1 MNQGFHS
8 IRLGNVEITGLH
20 DGFLHGSMA
29 IITGVDEDTA
39 TTTLTRHFR
48 AVPPVIGITTFL
60 LRDANG
66 LTLID
71 AGTGSKM
78 GPEIGKVVQQM
89 AAMGISP
96 GNIGRIILTHVHSDH
111 AGGLTD
117 ANGRAVFA
125 NAELVLPVEERDFW
139 LDPNREWP
147 ERLQKSRNLAIGTL
161 TPYLDRMRTVG
172 DGQEGAPGITRMAF
186 PGHTPGHSGW
196 MLSSGACSMLFWGD
210 IVHLPGLQFTRPDAT
225 MIYDIDPAMAEA
237 SRRRAMDIAATDR
250 LHIAGPHV
258 DFPGFGH
265 VERRVEG
272 FGFVPDMWTP

>member
-8 IRLGNVEITGLH
+8 IRVGHVEVTALH

-29 IITGVDEDTA
+29 IITGVDQDTA
-39 TTTLTRHFR
+39 ATTLQRHFR

-78 GPEIGKVVQQM
+78 GPEIGKIVEQM
-89 AAMGISP
+89 ALMGISP
-96 GNIGRIILTHVHSDH
+96 GNIGRIVLTHVHSDH

-117 ANGRAVFA
+117 TAGRAVFA
-125 NAELVLPVEERDFW
+125 NAELVLPVEEHDFW
-139 LDPNREWP
+139 LDADRVWP
-147 ERLQKSRNLAIGTL
+147 DRLQKGRDLAIGTL
-161 TPYLDRMRTVG
+161 TPYRDRTRLVA
-172 DGQEGAPGITRMAF
+172 DGQEGAPGITRVAL

-196 MLSSGACSMLFWGD
+196 MLNSGSESLLFWGD

-225 MIYDIDPAMAEA
+225 LIYDVDAAGAES
-237 SRRRAMDIAATDR
+237 SRRRALDMAATDR

-265 VERRVEG
+265 VVRRLEG